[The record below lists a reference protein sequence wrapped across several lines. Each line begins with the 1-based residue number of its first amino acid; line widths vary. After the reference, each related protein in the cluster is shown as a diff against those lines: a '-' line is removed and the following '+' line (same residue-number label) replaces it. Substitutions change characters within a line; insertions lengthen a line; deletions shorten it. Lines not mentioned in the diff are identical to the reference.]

1 MKCIHSGCT
10 ISSSDQCNVYT
21 FDGITY
27 SHNICKQQKIL
38 KLHRYG
44 QIFFRK
50 WIISIELKLKMHL
63 LIHEHTHVSTYTI
76 KVIYDGQS
84 NWIQIDLEKKCSRF
98 FSNTV
103 PLSLS
108 YKYTIALGNVI
119 GSNNNFTFLRPT
131 TIRSLNSLLYQL
143 RHLRIV
149 INKIT
154 VATFYLD
161 ILQVYYHI

>member
-21 FDGITY
+21 FNGITY
-27 SHNICKQQKIL
+27 RYNIYKQQMIL
-38 KLHRYG
+38 KL
-44 QIFFRK
+44 FRRK
-50 WIISIELKLKMHL
+50 IISIELKLKIHL